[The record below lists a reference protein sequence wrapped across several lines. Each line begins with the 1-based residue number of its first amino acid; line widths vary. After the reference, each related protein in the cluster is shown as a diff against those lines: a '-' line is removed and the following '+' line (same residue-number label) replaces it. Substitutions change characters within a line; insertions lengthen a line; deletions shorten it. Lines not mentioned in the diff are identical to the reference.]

1 LDPYIIVVAAIV
13 GLSLLI
19 FIHELGHFLVA
30 KYVGVGVER
39 FSIGFGPRIAGK
51 AYGETEYRISAIPL
65 GGYVKLV
72 GDNPEDPEA
81 LAPNSFSAQPIFA
94 RFLIVLAGPVFN
106 IFMAVFIYSIIY
118 MSGVPRVPAIVG
130 DVLPES
136 PAMMAGL
143 AQGDKILS
151 IDGKPVELW
160 HDLKEL
166 VSKSA
171 GKELTM
177 VVERADAKITLLV
190 VPELAK
196 DKNIFGE
203 AIQEGRVGIRASDVR
218 IYKAYPPHV
227 SLWKGTVRTVDLTK
241 LTILSVVKLIK
252 GTVPAK
258 TIGGPIMIVQMT
270 GEQAKAGFFSYVS
283 FIALI
288 SINLAILNLLP
299 IPILDG
305 GHILFLATEL
315 VMGRPLSVKWREVA
329 QQVGLV
335 LIFTLIL
342 FAFLNDI
349 TRIVAR

>member
-1 LDPYIIVVAAIV
+1 MDPYIIVAAII

-19 FIHELGHFLVA
+19 FIHEFGHFIVA
-30 KYVGVGVER
+30 KYAGVGVER
-39 FSIGFGPRIAGK
+39 FSIGFGPRLIGK
-51 AYGETEYRISAIPL
+51 TYGETEYRISAVPL

-72 GDNPEDPEA
+72 GDNPDDPDSKE
-81 LAPNSFSAQPIFA
+81 PNSFAAQSIWT
-94 RFLIVLAGPVFN
+94 RFLIVCAGPAFN
-106 IFMAVFIYSIIY
+106 VFMAVFIYSLIY
-118 MSGVPRVPAIVG
+118 IVGVPRIPAVVG

-143 AQGDKILS
+143 AQGDRILT
-151 IDGKPVELW
+151 INGQTVELW
-160 HDLKEL
+160 QDLKKL
-166 VSKSA
+166 VAESA
-171 GKELTM
+171 GQELTL
-177 VVERADAKITLLV
+177 VVERGSKQITLIV
-190 VPELAK
+190 VPEMTQ

-203 AIQEGRVGIRASDVR
+203 SIQEGRVGIRASDVR
-218 IYKAYPPHV
+218 IYKAYPPHEA
-227 SLWKGTVRTVDLTK
+227 LWKGMLRTIDLTS
-241 LTILSVVKLIK
+241 LTVLSVVKLIT

-258 TIGGPIMIVQMT
+258 SIGGPIMIVQMT
-270 GEQAKAGFFSYVS
+270 GEQARAGFFSYVS

-315 VMGRPLSVKWREVA
+315 VMGRPLSVKWREIA

-349 TRIVAR
+349 TRIVTR

>member
-1 LDPYIIVVAAIV
+1 MAI
-13 GLSLLI
+13 
-19 FIHELGHFLVA
+19 
-30 KYVGVGVER
+30 
-39 FSIGFGPRIAGK
+39 
-51 AYGETEYRISAIPL
+51 
-65 GGYVKLV
+65 
-72 GDNPEDPEA
+72 
-81 LAPNSFSAQPIFA
+81 
-94 RFLIVLAGPVFN
+94 
-106 IFMAVFIYSIIY
+106 FIYSIIY
-118 MSGVPRVPAIVG
+118 MSGVPRVPAVVG

-143 AQGDKILS
+143 AQGDRILS
-151 IDGKPVELW
+151 IDGQPIELW
-160 HDLKEL
+160 HDLKEV

-177 VVERADAKITLLV
+177 VVDRAGVKINLLI

-203 AIQEGRVGIRASDVR
+203 AIEEGRVGIRASDARV
-218 IYKAYPPHV
+218 YKAYPPHV
-227 SLWKGTVRTVDLTK
+227 SLWKGTVRTGDLTR
-241 LTILSVVKLIK
+241 LTVLSVIKLIK

-315 VMGRPLSVKWREVA
+315 VMGRPLSLKWREVA

>member
-1 LDPYIIVVAAIV
+1 MDPYIIIAAIV
-13 GLSLLI
+13 GLSVLI
-19 FIHELGHFLVA
+19 FFHELGHFLVA
-30 KYVGVGVER
+30 KYSGVGVER
-39 FSIGFGPRIAGK
+39 FSIGFGPRIIGK
-51 AYGETEYRISAIPL
+51 TFGETEYRISAVPL

-72 GDNPEDPEA
+72 GDNPEDEMSQ
-81 LAPNSFSAQPIFA
+81 APNSFSAQGIFV
-94 RFLIVLAGPVFN
+94 RFLIVVAGPAFN
-106 IFMAVFIYSIIY
+106 ILMAIMIYSVIY
-118 MSGVPRVPAIVG
+118 MVGVPRVPAVVG

-143 AQGDKILS
+143 AQGDRIVS
-151 IDGKPVELW
+151 IDGEPVELW

-171 GKELTM
+171 GKELSM
-177 VVERADAKITLLV
+177 VVERGSSKITLLV
-190 VPELAK
+190 VPELAE

-203 AIQEGRVGIRASDVR
+203 PVQEGRVGIRASDARV
-218 IYKAYPPHV
+218 YKSYPPHV
-227 SLWKGTVRTVDLTK
+227 SLWKGVVRTADLTQ
-241 LTILSVVKLIK
+241 LTIVSVVKLIK
-252 GTVPAK
+252 GSVPAK

-305 GHILFLATEL
+305 GHILFLLTEM

>member
-1 LDPYIIVVAAIV
+1 M
-13 GLSLLI
+13 
-19 FIHELGHFLVA
+19 
-30 KYVGVGVER
+30 
-39 FSIGFGPRIAGK
+39 
-51 AYGETEYRISAIPL
+51 T
-65 GGYVKLV
+65 
-72 GDNPEDPEA
+72 
-81 LAPNSFSAQPIFA
+81 
-94 RFLIVLAGPVFN
+94 
-106 IFMAVFIYSIIY
+106 
-118 MSGVPRVPAIVG
+118 GVPRVPAVVG
-130 DVLPES
+130 GVLPES

-143 AQGDKILS
+143 AQGDRILT
-151 IDGKPVELW
+151 INGKPVELW
-160 HDLKEL
+160 HDLKKV

-171 GKELTM
+171 GEELT
-177 VVERADAKITLLV
+177 VVVDRGGAEIRLLV

-203 AIQEGRVGIRASDVR
+203 AIEEGRVGIRASDTR
-218 IYKAYPPHV
+218 IFKSYPPHI
-227 SLWKGTVRTVDLTK
+227 SLWKGTVRTADLTS

-305 GHILFLATEL
+305 GHILFLATEA

-349 TRIVAR
+349 TRIVTR

>member
-1 LDPYIIVVAAIV
+1 MDPYIIIAAII

-19 FIHELGHFLVA
+19 FIHEFGHFVVA
-30 KYVGVGVER
+30 KYAGVGVER
-39 FSIGFGPRIAGK
+39 FSIGFGPRIIGK
-51 AYGETEYRISAIPL
+51 TYRETEYRISAVPL

-72 GDNPEDPEA
+72 GDNPDDPDSKE
-81 LAPNSFSAQPIFA
+81 PNSFTAQSIWK
-94 RFLIVLAGPVFN
+94 RFLIVCAGPAFN
-106 IFMAVFIYSIIY
+106 VFMAVFIYSLIY
-118 MSGVPRVPAIVG
+118 MVGVPRIPAVVG

-143 AQGDKILS
+143 AQGDRILTINGQS
-151 IDGKPVELW
+151 VELW
-160 HDLKEL
+160 QDLKKL
-166 VSKSA
+166 VAKSA
-171 GKELTM
+171 GQEL
-177 VVERADAKITLLV
+177 TLLV
-190 VPELAK
+190 ERGSKQIKLIVVPEMAK

-203 AIQEGRVGIRASDVR
+203 SIQEGRVGIRASDARV
-218 IYKAYPPHV
+218 YKAYPPHEA
-227 SLWKGTVRTVDLTK
+227 LWKGMVRTVDLTS
-241 LTILSVVKLIK
+241 LTVLSVVKLVT

-258 TIGGPIMIVQMT
+258 SIGGPIMIVQMT
-270 GEQAKAGFFSYVS
+270 GEQARAGFFSYVS

-315 VMGRPLSVKWREVA
+315 VMGRPLSVKWREIA

-349 TRIVAR
+349 TRIVTR

>member
-1 LDPYIIVVAAIV
+1 MDPYIIVAAII
-13 GLSLLI
+13 GLSVLI
-19 FIHELGHFLVA
+19 FIHEFGHFIVA
-30 KYVGVGVER
+30 KYSGVGVER
-39 FSIGFGPRIAGK
+39 FSIGFGPRIVGK
-51 AYGETEYRISAIPL
+51 TYGETEYRISAVPL

-72 GDNPEDPEA
+72 GDNPEDIQA
-81 LAPNSFSAQPIFA
+81 TAPNSFSNQSLLV
-94 RFLIVLAGPVFN
+94 RFLIVIAGPAFN
-106 IFMAVFIYSIIY
+106 VLMAILIYSVIY
-118 MSGVPRVPAIVG
+118 MTGVPRVPAVVG

-143 AQGDKILS
+143 AQGDRIVS
-151 IDGKPVELW
+151 INGKPVELW
-160 HDLKEL
+160 HDLKEI

-171 GKELTM
+171 GEELTV
-177 VVERADAKITLLV
+177 VVERADTDIRLLV

-203 AIQEGRVGIRASDVR
+203 AIEEGRVGIRASDARVFKS
-218 IYKAYPPHV
+218 YMPHV
-227 SLWKGTVRTVDLTK
+227 ALWKGTVRTADLTR
-241 LTILSVVKLIK
+241 LTILSVIKLVK

-288 SINLAILNLLP
+288 SVNLAILNLLP

-305 GHILFLATEL
+305 GHILFLATEA

-349 TRIVAR
+349 TRIVTR